1 MLLILS
7 LLLLLT
13 SLILI
18 GYNWR
23 SHPQTILIALIFIIY
38 ALYSLLYYFTIESKN
53 DFWYAVM
60 FGNLTPLWYLPGPLL
75 YFYYRSTLCNTQIF
89 TSWKDA
95 LHFIPSAVQCWT
107 MVPYYL
113 IPFTQKLQIAH
124 SIHENPDLIPQIAS
138 QFALFSV
145 TFDFIARPMFVFCY
159 IIACYWLLIKYS
171 ASSHNH
177 RYTLLWLKAFL
188 LLLLLENFLYA
199 ITLYLLINHSFNFNY
214 GIFYLMH
221 NITGATFFMVPMIL
235 IGFFPQILYGSLKT
249 KSFVSK
255 ILTAPGPEQSFVELS
270 ERIKKYIQEEQ
281 VYLNPDL
288 EISDISLVL
297 KVPRHHIAYCFTNV
311 MHCKFTTYKNKL
323 RIAFAQNLLE
333 KGEAILSSI
342 DGIGA
347 KSGFKS
353 RSAFYEAFK
362 AETGMTPNQFL
373 KNQPTDKLL

>member
-23 SHPQTILIALIFIIY
+23 SHPQTILIAVIFIIY

-75 YFYYRSTLCNTQIF
+75 YFYYRSTLCNTEIF

-95 LHFIPSAVQCWT
+95 LHFIPSTVQCLT
-107 MVPYYL
+107 MIPYYR
-113 IPFTQKLQIAH
+113 IPFAQKLQIAH
-124 SIHENPDLIPQIAS
+124 SIHENPDLIQQIAS
-138 QFALFSV
+138 QFTLYSV
-145 TFDFIARPMFVFCY
+145 AFDFASRPLFIFFY

-177 RYTLLWLKAFL
+177 RYTLRWLKAFL
-188 LLLLLENFLYA
+188 LLLLLENSIYA
-199 ITLYLLINHSFNFNY
+199 VSLYLLINQSFGFTY
-214 GIFYLMH
+214 GIVDLMH
-221 NITGATFFMVPMIL
+221 NITGATFFIVPLLL
-235 IGFFPQILYGSLKT
+235 IAFFPQILYGSLKS
-249 KSFVSK
+249 KSTVLKS
-255 ILTAPGPEQSFVELS
+255 LNAPIPDESFIELS
-270 ERIKKYIQEEQ
+270 ERIKTYMQEKQ
-281 VYLNPDL
+281 LFLNPDL
-288 EISDISLVL
+288 EISDISIVL

-311 MHCKFTTYKNKL
+311 LQCKFTTYKNKL
-323 RIAFAQNLLE
+323 RVAFAQNLFE
-333 KGEAILSSI
+333 NGEAVLSSI

-373 KNQPTDKLL
+373 KNQSFDKLL

>member
-7 LLLLLT
+7 IFLLLT

-38 ALYSLLYYFTIESKN
+38 ALYSLLYYFTIASKN

-95 LHFIPSAVQCWT
+95 LHFIPSTIQFFT
-107 MVPYYL
+107 MFPYYV
-113 IPFTQKLQIAH
+113 IPFDQKLQIAH
-124 SIHENPDLIPQIAS
+124 AIHENPDLIQQIAS
-138 QFALFSV
+138 RFTLYSV
-145 TFDFIARPMFVFCY
+145 AFDFASRPLFIFLY
-159 IIACYWLLIKYS
+159 IIACYWLLIKCS
-171 ASSHNH
+171 ASSNNH
-177 RYTLLWLKAFL
+177 RYTLRWLRAFLFL
-188 LLLLLENFLYA
+188 LLMENVIYA
-199 ITLYLLINHSFNFNY
+199 ISLYLLINQSFGFTY
-214 GIFYLMH
+214 GIVHLMH
-221 NITGATFFMVPMIL
+221 NITGATFFMVPLIL
-235 IGFFPQILYGSLKT
+235 LCFFPQILYGSLKS
-249 KSFVSK
+249 KSLVAK
-255 ILTAPGPEQSFVELS
+255 VLTTPAPDHSFIELS
-270 ERIKKYIQEEQ
+270 NRIITYMQEEQ
-281 VYLNPDL
+281 MFLNPDL
-288 EISDISLVL
+288 EISDLSIAL

-311 MHCKFTTYKNKL
+311 LHSKFTTYKNKL
-323 RIAFAQNLLE
+323 RVAYAQNLLE
-333 KGEAILSSI
+333 NGEAQLNSI

-362 AETGMTPNQFL
+362 VETGMTPNQFL
-373 KNQPTDKLL
+373 KNQSTE

>member
-7 LLLLLT
+7 IFLLLT

-38 ALYSLLYYFTIESKN
+38 ALYSLLYYFTIASKN
-53 DFWYAVM
+53 DFWYALM

-75 YFYYRSTLCNTQIF
+75 YFYYRSTLRNTQIF

-95 LHFIPSAVQCWT
+95 LHYIPSTIQFFT
-107 MVPYYL
+107 MFPYYV
-113 IPFTQKLQIAH
+113 IPFAEKLQIAH
-124 SIHENPDLIPQIAS
+124 SIHENPDLIQQIAS
-138 QFALFSV
+138 RFTLYSV
-145 TFDFIARPMFVFCY
+145 AFDFASRPLFIFLY

-171 ASSHNH
+171 ASSNNH
-177 RYTLLWLKAFL
+177 RYTLRWLRAFL
-188 LLLLLENFLYA
+188 FLLFMENVIYA
-199 ITLYLLINHSFNFNY
+199 ISLYLLINQSFGFTY
-214 GIFYLMH
+214 GIVHLMH
-221 NITGATFFMVPMIL
+221 NITGATFFMVPLIL
-235 IGFFPQILYGSLKT
+235 LCFFPQILYGSLKS
-249 KSFVSK
+249 KSLVAK
-255 ILTAPGPEQSFVELS
+255 ILTTPAPDHSFVELS
-270 ERIKKYIQEEQ
+270 NRIITYMQEEQ
-281 VYLNPDL
+281 MFLNPDL
-288 EISDISLVL
+288 EISDISIAL

-311 MHCKFTTYKNKL
+311 LQSKFTTYKNKL

-333 KGEAILSSI
+333 NGEAQLSSI

-362 AETGMTPNQFL
+362 VETGMTPNQFL
-373 KNQPTDKLL
+373 KNQSADKQL